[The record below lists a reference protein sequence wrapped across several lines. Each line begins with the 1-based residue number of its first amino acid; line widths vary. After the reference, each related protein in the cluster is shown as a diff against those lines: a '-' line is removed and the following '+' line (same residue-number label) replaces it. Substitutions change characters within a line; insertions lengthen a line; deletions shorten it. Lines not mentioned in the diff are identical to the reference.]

1 MYGDEKKTKGEMGD
15 ERQKMKEAEKA
26 YQKAKEEYEEK
37 ETVSIIY
44 EVSMRF
50 ILFFYV

>member
-26 YQKAKEEYEEK
+26 Y
-37 ETVSIIY
+37 
-44 EVSMRF
+44 
-50 ILFFYV
+50 